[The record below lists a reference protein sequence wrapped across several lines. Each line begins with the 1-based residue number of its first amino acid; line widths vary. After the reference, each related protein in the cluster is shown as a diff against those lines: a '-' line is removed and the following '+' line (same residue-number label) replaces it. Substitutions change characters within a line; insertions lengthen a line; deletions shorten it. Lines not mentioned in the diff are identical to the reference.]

1 MIFTKRDD
9 SCFNAATECHICG
22 DELAKD
28 RARDHCHLIGKFRG
42 AAHESCKVNYQI
54 PKFFPAIF
62 HTISGYDSH
71 LFIKT
76 LKAKCEDKDKNIKC
90 TTKNEEDC
98 IHYIQQS
105 VLVDSFMKEVIDEH
119 KAGKEV
125 GRHEKSRG

>member
-76 LKAKCEDKDKNIKC
+76 LKAKCEVRVRRLAALQRMKRTTLHSAKKC
-90 TTKNEEDC
+90 
-98 IHYIQQS
+98 
-105 VLVDSFMKEVIDEH
+105 
-119 KAGKEV
+119 
-125 GRHEKSRG
+125 